1 MGTILLKKILIWI
14 AIVFFK
20 WIYLVCLTSNEL
32 KNQNFSQTWPFIS
45 FFLFFSLPKSK
56 LLMKKKINWDSKTK
70 HPKKLNMVGL
80 LDQKK
85 ISFHS
90 FLFQLFNMINFNL
103 CSDKLNI
110 IKKKW
115 CMWREINTKT
125 WRKEEKWNKKNRIL
139 PMIINSLLF
148 INSRMSTNEFLFIGL

>member
-1 MGTILLKKILIWI
+1 
-14 AIVFFK
+14 
-20 WIYLVCLTSNEL
+20 
-32 KNQNFSQTWPFIS
+32 
-45 FFLFFSLPKSK
+45 
-56 LLMKKKINWDSKTK
+56 MKKKINWDSKTK

-110 IKKKW
+110 IFKKVMHVEGNKHKN
-115 CMWREINTKT
+115 MKKR
-125 WRKEEKWNKKNRIL
+125 RKMEQKKNRIL